1 METNEV
7 PIPDTPE
14 CVASHCGV
22 WACRS
27 DILTALAGQLADGR
41 IQAVSREELQSKRE
55 AEIEYEVTASG
66 IALIPVRGVMQRA
79 ESKFPDSCSTVRLRR
94 TLRAASKDP
103 AVRGVMLV
111 IDSPGGHVNGQMEL
125 VEELA
130 KVSSRVEVRAYVE
143 YLCCSAACWLASG
156 TSKIYLQNLSEYGN
170 IGCFCAVYD
179 ESGKYEREG
188 VKVHVISTGELK
200 GAGLPGSPVPEA
212 ALAEA
217 QKRVDLIGAEFNA
230 AVAAGRGLPLEAVE
244 ALADGRCFT
253 PAEAVAAGLADQIST
268 LEEALEDFAD
278 SVNQKEAVK
287 MAEENKQLEGFKA
300 LADSD
305 GYEFACAH
313 FGKSENEIDL
323 ARRDVKIARLEEEN
337 AQLRQELAAAN
348 GRIAEL
354 SARIPAPAPQT
365 ETPKAPGAAPAGFQA
380 APERA
385 GEAKQ
390 GLNYNGKFAKA
401 NKK

>member
-1 METNEV
+1 MIRR
-7 PIPDTPE
+7 PP
-14 CVASHCGV
+14 
-22 WACRS
+22 RS
-27 DILTALAGQLADGR
+27 TLFPYTTLF
-41 IQAVSREELQSKRE
+41 
-55 AEIEYEVTASG
+55 
-66 IALIPVRGVMQRA
+66 RA
-79 ESKFPDSCSTVRLRR
+79 
-94 TLRAASKDP
+94 
-103 AVRGVMLV
+103 
-111 IDSPGGHVNGQMEL
+111 
-125 VEELA
+125 
-130 KVSSRVEVRAYVE
+130 
-143 YLCCSAACWLASG
+143 
-156 TSKIYLQNLSEYGN
+156 
-170 IGCFCAVYD
+170 GCFCAVYD

-268 LEEALEDFAD
+268 LEEALEDFAC

-287 MAEENKQLEGFKA
+287 MAEENKQLEA
-300 LADSD
+300 SRCPADPD
-305 GYEFACAH
+305 GYRVAGAV
-313 FGKSENEIDL
+313 FGKAEAEIDL
-323 ARRDVKIARLEEEN
+323 GRRGVKSARLEGED
-337 AQLRQELAAAN
+337 AQRRQGLAAAN
-348 GRIAEL
+348 VRIAGL

-390 GLNYNGKFAKA
+390 GLTYNGKFAKA